1 MQKTAQAK
9 ESEMFASHLSK
20 LQTRLT
26 TAQQEL
32 SKQRK
37 LALQG
42 EKLWKGKRVVQE
54 KKVEMGLLEQEVEKV
69 EILTTPLGDE
79 HPSTEHIKEMDAA
92 VNGVQQKLTEVVKA
106 LESAQG
112 SVQGSVKEELSTLF
126 EMAKKSQDRIDE
138 MTETTREQRE
148 RVASEAM
155 VQEVRVKMDA
165 VEERLKRIAEA
176 EAPYL
181 RGVEVLPLEESRK
194 AVADSEAV
202 VATVREAV
210 EEGHALIT
218 DKTAAMQ

>member
-42 EKLWKGKRVVQE
+42 EKLWKGKVVVQE
-54 KKVEMGLLEQEVEKV
+54 KKVEMDELEREVEKA

-79 HPSTEHIKEMDAA
+79 RPSTEHIREMDAA
-92 VNGVQQKLTEVVKA
+92 VTGVQDKLTEVVKA

-112 SVQGSVKEELSTLF
+112 SVQGPVKEELNELF
-126 EMAKKSQDRIDE
+126 QRAKKAQERIDE
-138 MTETTREQRE
+138 MNETTREQRE
-148 RVASEAM
+148 RVTCEA
-155 VQEVRVKMDA
+155 
-165 VEERLKRIAEA
+165 
-176 EAPYL
+176 
-181 RGVEVLPLEESRK
+181 
-194 AVADSEAV
+194 
-202 VATVREAV
+202 
-210 EEGHALIT
+210 
-218 DKTAAMQ
+218 